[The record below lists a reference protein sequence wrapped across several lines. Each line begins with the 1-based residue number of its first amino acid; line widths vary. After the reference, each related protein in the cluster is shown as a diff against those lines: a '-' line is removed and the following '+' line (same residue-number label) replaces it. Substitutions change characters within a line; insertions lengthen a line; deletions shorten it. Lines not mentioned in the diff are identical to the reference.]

1 MCIAA
6 SSLHPESLAFI
17 SAIMSLYALL
27 FDVQMAEI
35 HLINDDTS
43 DRRAYQRP
51 FEVIVYL
58 IHGNFN
64 KAELVRYM
72 NRQITEMH
80 DAFVQV
86 MTIDWEDFLA
96 PIPAGASMVTRKAH
110 TSMKLLLH
118 IIASENDPEAA
129 QSGDLPIEPLHSDPL
144 KRDLVRRVVEGVQE

>member
-1 MCIAA
+1 M
-6 SSLHPESLAFI
+6 SS
-17 SAIMSLYALL
+17 YGLL
-27 FDVQMAEI
+27 FDVQMTKTHYINADTGEHREHQHPAE
-35 HLINDDTS
+35 
-43 DRRAYQRP
+43 
-51 FEVIVYL
+51 VMVYL
-58 IHGNFN
+58 FHGSFN

-72 NRQITEMH
+72 NQKNQQPTMTGILLRSEEPAADM
-80 DAFVQV
+80 DAFVEA
-86 MTIDWEDFLA
+86 MIIDWEDFLA